1 MNNLVL
7 IGSLTAAL
15 SLSFLAAPTQAQA
28 SCQDRKTTGT
38 IVGAAGGALLG
49 NAMWHGGGG
58 AVIGGVGGAVAGHE
72 IAKGG
77 CSSYST
83 AKPSHRH
90 VYARQSAHR
99 AQPAAYDEHGNPVY
113 VR

>member
-15 SLSFLAAPTQAQA
+15 SLSLLAAPTEALA
-28 SCQDRKTTGT
+28 SCSSRKTTGT

-49 NAMWHGGGG
+49 NALWHGGGG
-58 AVIGGVGGAVAGHE
+58 AVVGGVGGAVAGHE

-77 CSSYST
+77 CKRSAASRS
-83 AKPSHRH
+83 RH
-90 VYARQSAHR
+90 YARSSSAAR
-99 AQPAAYDEHGNPVY
+99 ARPIAYDEHGAPIY
-113 VR
+113 AR